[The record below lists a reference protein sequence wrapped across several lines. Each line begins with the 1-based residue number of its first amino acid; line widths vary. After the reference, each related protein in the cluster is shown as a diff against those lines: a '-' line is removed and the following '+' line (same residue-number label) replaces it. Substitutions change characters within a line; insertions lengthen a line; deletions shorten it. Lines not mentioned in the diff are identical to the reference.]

1 MGIMG
6 SMFSGAAGF
15 ALGAGLMLSPKN
27 ARFLRRALR
36 HGDSLKRAMMKR

>member
-15 ALGAGLMLSPKN
+15 ALGAGLMLSPKST
-27 ARFLRRALR
+27 RFRRRALR
-36 HGDSLKRAMMKR
+36 SADSLKRAMMKR